1 MNQLCS
7 LAGMATVKTDS
18 AANQDQAPNQNPKW
32 STAAGSLSVFLL
44 TDDMLCKMC
53 PSVFYYL
60 KHGGKKKKPTAQCM
74 LCVYCCIDTDST
86 CDRSYTRYTLSSD
99 SVSLTENIVSTSTK
113 EGFAPSAEWNPS
125 ENSEHSLLLTRGH
138 IHKHSENPV
147 RELLT
152 QTETRSKDSWLRRH
166 LGN

>member
-7 LAGMATVKTDS
+7 LAGMATVKTNS

-60 KHGGKKKKPTAQCM
+60 KHGGKKKNPQHNACCVCTAVLTQIQP
-74 LCVYCCIDTDST
+74 VTGHTQD
-86 CDRSYTRYTLSSD
+86 TLSAQTLCRSQRIL
-99 SVSLTENIVSTSTK
+99 SVQAQRRV
-113 EGFAPSAEWNPS
+113 
-125 ENSEHSLLLTRGH
+125 LLLQLNEIPLKTLNTA
-138 IHKHSENPV
+138 S
-147 RELLT
+147 
-152 QTETRSKDSWLRRH
+152 S
-166 LGN
+166 

>member
-60 KHGGKKKKPTAQCM
+60 KHGGKKKKTHSTMHAVCVLLYWHRFNLWQVIHKIHSQLR
-74 LCVYCCIDTDST
+74 LCVAHREYCQYKHKGGFCSFSWMKSLWKLWTQPPPDQGPYSQTFRES
-86 CDRSYTRYTLSSD
+86 CQRAPNSD
-99 SVSLTENIVSTSTK
+99 
-113 EGFAPSAEWNPS
+113 WN
-125 ENSEHSLLLTRGH
+125 T
-138 IHKHSENPV
+138 
-147 RELLT
+147 
-152 QTETRSKDSWLRRH
+152 
-166 LGN
+166 